1 MKRDEIFDFDNV
13 NRDIKLFLA
22 KQKAWC
28 DWVVDSK
35 LIHVA
40 VVVWLYLAGSKENW
54 GLFAG
59 VTIFYFIFCF
69 SFGTYKPVTKKR

>member
-22 KQKAWC
+22 KQKAGC

-40 VVVWLYLAGSKENW
+40 V
-54 GLFAG
+54 
-59 VTIFYFIFCF
+59 
-69 SFGTYKPVTKKR
+69 